1 MDTDGRNFGYLH
13 LERVIYEAYDKNG
26 TLQEDFLMIDDGCNV
41 NPLIQFEGISNHG
54 YRLRV

>member
-13 LERVIYEAYDKNG
+13 LESVKYEAYDKNG
-26 TLQEDFLMIDDGCNV
+26 TLQGDFLMIDDGCNV
-41 NPLIQFEGISNHG
+41 NPLIQFQGISNHG